1 MLDTVNAIIQSM
13 RFNVFTLA
21 LGVNWVIVTIYVP
34 ALLVSSFLIVVL
46 LLRPDR
52 LGATGIG
59 VSLDQ
64 PRADAAG

>member
-1 MLDTVNAIIQSM
+1 VNAIIQSM

-52 LGATGIG
+52 WLTEPIG
-59 VSLDQ
+59 QPDPKGVESSL
-64 PRADAAG
+64 